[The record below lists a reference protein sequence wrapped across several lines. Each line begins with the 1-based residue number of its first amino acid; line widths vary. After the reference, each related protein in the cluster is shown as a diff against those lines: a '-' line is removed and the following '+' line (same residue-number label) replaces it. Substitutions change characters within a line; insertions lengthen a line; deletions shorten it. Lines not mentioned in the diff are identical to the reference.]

1 MMMTNAKKRARRVS
15 ACSTLNNVMSRQY
28 TENSTI
34 TEVMIAFGTPCQMRV
49 FDSRSYLRM
58 TSSTLTSSLEGTT
71 ASSFLTSLFF
81 LMFILS
87 VPNMLIALLK
97 GDDLHML
104 WVRGAFF
111 CNDMRQKTH
120 LAHKALSTKA
130 GSQRYS
136 LRPWLCA
143 LPLKRTA
150 CLLGD

>member
-1 MMMTNAKKRARRVS
+1 MMMTNAKKRAKRVS

-28 TENSTI
+28 TENRTI
-34 TEVMIAFGTPCQMRV
+34 TEVMTAFGTPCQMRV

-71 ASSFLTSLFF
+71 VSSFLTSLFF

-104 WVRGAFF
+104 WVRGAFLQ
-111 CNDMRQKTH
+111 RYAAKTH
-120 LAHKALSTKA
+120 LAHKALSAKA